1 MRRRLLGGA
10 PAQPRLARLGVPA
23 AARVVEVETAAAE
36 LVELAARL
44 APLLFSVAPEIFP
57 YWDDFAKI
65 DYHRA
70 SAAEGTVA
78 RLKMKYVNSQFQ
90 FYQTLTSAGSMLLL
104 SQFGSDVTFLTSLKE
119 DDEKSL

>member
-1 MRRRLLGGA
+1 MHPDMIGNMLFTLLVMMRLCGA
-10 PAQPRLARLGVPA
+10 IILGVAVKPCA
-23 AARVVEVETAAAE
+23 LT
-36 LVELAARL
+36 LAV
-44 APLLFSVAPEIFP
+44 LLFSVAPEIFP

-65 DYHRA
+65 DYHRS

>member
-1 MRRRLLGGA
+1 MHPDMIGNMLFTLLVMMCLCGA
-10 PAQPRLARLGVPA
+10 IILGVAVKPCA
-23 AARVVEVETAAAE
+23 LT
-36 LVELAARL
+36 LAV
-44 APLLFSVAPEIFP
+44 LLFSVAPEIFP

-90 FYQTLTSAGSMLLL
+90 FYPDADERGLDAPPLAVRLRRHLPHLPQGGRREVALSA
-104 SQFGSDVTFLTSLKE
+104 
-119 DDEKSL
+119 

>member
-1 MRRRLLGGA
+1 MSNILEDLLTPGTGVKIVPFVNRTLGA
-10 PAQPRLARLGVPA
+10 LIAV
-23 AARVVEVETAAAE
+23 
-36 LVELAARL
+36 
-44 APLLFSVAPEIFP
+44 LLFSVAPEIFP

>member
-1 MRRRLLGGA
+1 MHPDMIGNMLFTLLVMTPVRRDHPRRRRSSALRA
-10 PAQPRLARLGVPA
+10 SSLAV
-23 AARVVEVETAAAE
+23 
-36 LVELAARL
+36 
-44 APLLFSVAPEIFP
+44 LLFSVAPEIFP

>member
-1 MRRRLLGGA
+1 MNGGGS
-10 PAQPRLARLGVPA
+10 RA
-23 AARVVEVETAAAE
+23 AAAAVVGVCGAAD
-36 LVELAARL
+36 V
-44 APLLFSVAPEIFP
+44 LLFSVAPEIFP

>member
-1 MRRRLLGGA
+1 M
-10 PAQPRLARLGVPA
+10 
-23 AARVVEVETAAAE
+23 
-36 LVELAARL
+36 
-44 APLLFSVAPEIFP
+44 LLFSVAPEIFP

-65 DYHRA
+65 DYHRS

>member
-1 MRRRLLGGA
+1 MSCLHFMHPDMIGNMLFTILVMMCLCGA
-10 PAQPRLARLGVPA
+10 IILGVAVKPCA
-23 AARVVEVETAAAE
+23 LT
-36 LVELAARL
+36 LAV
-44 APLLFSVAPEIFP
+44 LLFSVAPEIFP

-65 DYHRA
+65 DYHRS